1 MPHRSCGQTTP
12 GRTPPSFT
20 PGFPAIAVGTA
31 ASLVVAQAVANNG
44 EDIAGALEHDPNPIE
59 YTPSALFSQSLKV
72 VDDSSDVDIVVQYN
86 HTLLESKCKR
96 SSKEYDASLD
106 LDLIVKEI
114 FRPDEWW
121 ESRELLRI
129 SLIQFGSMSGFQP
142 IIAKN
147 TIKCS
152 REGAKEY
159 KRHYAVRS
167 EARSDE

>member
-1 MPHRSCGQTTP
+1 MIYCSGGQTTL
-12 GRTPPSFT
+12 GQTPPSFT

-44 EDIAGALEHDPNPIE
+44 EDIAGALEHNPNPNK
-59 YTPSALFSQSLKV
+59 YTPSALFSQSLKY
-72 VDDSSDVDIVVQYN
+72 VDDSSDIDIVLQYN

-96 SSKEYDASLD
+96 LSKEYDASLV
-106 LDLIVKEI
+106 LYFILKEL
-114 FRPDEWW
+114 FCPDEWW

-142 IIAKN
+142 IIVNN

-152 REGAKEY
+152 REGAK
-159 KRHYAVRS
+159 
-167 EARSDE
+167 